1 MSSTLLL
8 PPADRRRR
16 RLETEIS
23 RLQTQGIVPEE
34 EVNKLQ
40 ATEQQLQQTKATVTQ
55 LEQELKVQKSA
66 AQAAKVQEA
75 ENKTLKEKDVQSQE
89 QMIILKSDL
98 AASCDVTESVILSG
112 RYRGVTVRA

>member
-1 MSSTLLL
+1 MEEEEEEEEDLFVFNDTIECTSSLMSSTLLL

-55 LEQELKVQKSA
+55 LE
-66 AQAAKVQEA
+66 
-75 ENKTLKEKDVQSQE
+75 LKEKDVQSQE

-98 AASCDVTESVILSG
+98 AASQNKTH
-112 RYRGVTVRA
+112 TFWNN

>member
-1 MSSTLLL
+1 VCHVPVVSHSTCPPLSSSPQLI
-8 PPADRRRR
+8 A
-16 RLETEIS
+16 
-23 RLQTQGIVPEE
+23 GIVPEE

-55 LEQELKVQKSA
+55 LEQEFKVQKSA

-75 ENKTLKEKDVQSQE
+75 ENKSLKEKDVQSQE

-98 AASCDVTESVILSG
+98 AASQNKTH
-112 RYRGVTVRA
+112 TFWNN